1 MIYVINML
9 WFNQQNTL
17 FWWLNPRFLW
27 ALCMFQVL
35 IRFVNEFYVPTR
47 RRVIKAELGDS
58 CHALMVTIL
67 TLLNSLK
74 AEWLYSQGKGRSYRP
89 GQHVQLVQYLATV
102 CPLIS
107 TYGLQTEEDAKLEK
121 ILSKQRWE
129 LLLSVLWQTV
139 IENILYLT
147 NNKAYN

>member
-1 MIYVINML
+1 MLYVNSNCL
-9 WFNQQNTL
+9 
-17 FWWLNPRFLW
+17 P
-27 ALCMFQVL
+27 
-35 IRFVNEFYVPTR
+35 
-47 RRVIKAELGDS
+47 
-58 CHALMVTIL
+58 
-67 TLLNSLK
+67 NSLK

-129 LLLSVLWQTV
+129 LHASPLL
-139 IENILYLT
+139 ENAIVCLIMY
-147 NNKAYN
+147 

>member
-1 MIYVINML
+1 MRFMPYVNSNCL
-9 WFNQQNTL
+9 
-17 FWWLNPRFLW
+17 P
-27 ALCMFQVL
+27 
-35 IRFVNEFYVPTR
+35 
-47 RRVIKAELGDS
+47 
-58 CHALMVTIL
+58 
-67 TLLNSLK
+67 NSLK

-129 LLLSVLWQTV
+129 LLASLLLENVIVSLCIRYLFLSVLKLQQEQKMGRVMEVQDEGNEEQESSRSVCWTF
-139 IENILYLT
+139 
-147 NNKAYN
+147 